1 MEFAKG
7 NGYKL
12 PVARYQERRPNS
24 GRYVTKREYGTN
36 LGALLVLFER
46 KARDAENIG
55 NDLRQYEPDIRV
67 VCGDVVIAEK
77 VWER

>member
-1 MEFAKG
+1 MVFAKG